1 MLPAP
6 LNLFFFQSENVI
18 RADLVVSA
26 QSDKMVYRELVCAAL
41 IARVHSLRGAEKV
54 CYFFLRFITVF
65 AQVAYAF
72 YIRYGKPSSLEICFL
87 VYYIK

>member
-6 LNLFFFQSENVI
+6 LNLFVFQSENVI

-41 IARVHSLRGAEKV
+41 VARVHSLRGAEHV
-54 CYFFLRFITVF
+54 GNFLLGFVVIFT
-65 AQVAYAF
+65 
-72 YIRYGKPSSLEICFL
+72 
-87 VYYIK
+87 